1 MIYIFLSI
9 SENKVIYDIYRYKL
23 KKSKISIYY
32 KADYKDYDCEV
43 FIYTY
48 EIWIA
53 NSKKIFWIKL

>member
-48 EIWIA
+48 EI
-53 NSKKIFWIKL
+53 